1 MNSRLRWFAGL
12 LPALVAVA
20 AAAPL
25 IACWEGEYRSVH
37 FNSARPD
44 FFRLPSQWR
53 VRSAPPRA
61 LPPGER
67 NNYDVYERDEER
79 TLALTGLIRRARGLE
94 SAGQYRQAAALWG
107 IVQQRVNRGPGGSRP
122 EDQTNAPKGGEET
135 WELPSLTGLPERIE
149 ALRTGAG
156 PELKRYLRLRDQVSA
171 GGAGALAA
179 LKALQVR
186 SWPEPLER
194 NRLYL
199 IAAVHFQRR
208 PNPEEFDA
216 ILRRYPSFGPA
227 AYMAARARYRIA
239 TSRKPAAPADM
250 EAAAEAYRAVAR
262 EVGGSLRTE
271 AIRMLGGCRYRLK
284 RYPEALEA
292 YAECLAEVPAG
303 ERDIPSW
310 LSARWT
316 LREMTLSDHRVF
328 RTRTEDRPEVAR
340 AYLDLLLDYGLQ
352 ARATLVELG
361 GYAVTVLA
369 RQAPGKRDLGVY
381 VRLGALLE
389 RVGEPERAI
398 QVLDR
403 VLPAMRSNAARDRGQ
418 WARAK
423 ALQRLGRTREA
434 LSGFEQLAVQGLAP
448 VNRRGAREAAAILRE
463 RAGDYADALNHY
475 FALDYTLDAAYL
487 LDCLAS
493 PDELRDFVRRY
504 PGHPKVKLVRYSI
517 GIRLLRSGDYSG
529 AIRELEPLGN
539 WLDVAEGAHPSMRS
553 RGGKRMPPLELARK
567 LLDCDR
573 REKAAATRDE
583 KANWAYEAARTVFH
597 QRHLAFYNPV
607 AWKGWRTFVFDRLE
621 PDRTFRESPTYE
633 ESEAAKRDRYQREH
647 AALHQALT
655 RFDQIAARYAGTKQA
670 PRALYS
676 AALCCTLLQSLEVY
690 WSDRERELYPRAISY
705 YRRLV
710 REYPAD
716 PLVQAARQYGGPTE

>member
-1 MNSRLRWFAGL
+1 MSSRRVWI
-12 LPALVAVA
+12 LPALLAVA

-25 IACWEGEYRSVH
+25 VACWEGEYRSVH

-53 VRSAPPRA
+53 VRTAPPRA
-61 LPPGER
+61 LPPGEGDT
-67 NNYDVYERDEER
+67 NDFYDREVERI
-79 TLALTGLIRRARGLE
+79 LAVKGLIRHARGLE
-94 SAGQYRQAAALWG
+94 NAGQYRQAAALWG
-107 IVQQRVNRGPGGSRP
+107 IVQQRVNRGPDGSRP
-122 EDQTNAPKGGEET
+122 EDQTNALKGDAEA
-135 WELPSLTGLPERIE
+135 WELPSLTGLSERIE
-149 ALRTGAG
+149 ALRTGVG
-156 PELKRYLRLRDQVSA
+156 LELKRYLRLRDQVSS
-171 GGAGALAA
+171 GGAGAVAA
-179 LKALQVR
+179 LQTLQATR
-186 SWPEPLER
+186 WAEPLER
-194 NRLYL
+194 NRQYL
-199 IAAVHFQRR
+199 IAAAHFQRR

-216 ILRRYPSFGPA
+216 ILRGYPTFGPA
-227 AYMAARARYRIA
+227 AFMAARARYRIA
-239 TSRKPAAPADM
+239 LSRKPPAPADL
-250 EAAAEAYRAVAR
+250 EAAAAAYRGVAGR
-262 EVGGSLRTE
+262 VRGSLKTE
-271 AIRMLGGCRYRLK
+271 SIRMMGGCWYRLK

-292 YAECLAEVPAG
+292 YAECLAEVPPG
-303 ERDIPSW
+303 ERDTPSW

-316 LREMTLSDHRVF
+316 LREMTLADHRAF
-328 RTRTEDRPEVAR
+328 RTRTEGRHAVAR

-361 GYAVTVLA
+361 GYAVKVLA
-369 RQAPGKRDLGVY
+369 RQAPSKRDLGVY

-389 RVGEPERAI
+389 RAGEPERAI
-398 QVLDR
+398 RVLDR
-403 VLPAMRSNAARDRGQ
+403 VLPRMPSGATRDRGL
-418 WARAK
+418 WARAT
-423 ALQRLGRTREA
+423 ALRRLGRTRES
-434 LSGFEQLAVQGLAP
+434 LSGFEQLAVEGLTP

-463 RAGDYADALNHY
+463 RAGDYAVALNHY

-493 PDELRDFVRRY
+493 PDQLRDFLRRF
-504 PGHPKVKLVRYSI
+504 PQHPKVRLVRYSI

-539 WLDVAEGAHPSMRS
+539 WLDVAEAAHPSMRS
-553 RGGKRMPPLELARK
+553 RGGKRMPPLVLARK

-573 REKAAATRDE
+573 REKSAATRDE

-621 PDRTFRESPTYE
+621 PDSHFQESPTYV

-655 RFDQIAARYAGTKQA
+655 RFDRIASQYAGTKQA

-676 AALCCTLLQSLEVY
+676 AALCCTLLQSLEAY
-690 WSDRERELYPRAISY
+690 WSDRQGELYPRAIAY

-710 REYPAD
+710 REYPND
-716 PLVQAARQYGGPTE
+716 SLVPAARRYGGPTE